1 MANTRSL
8 SNATALRDEN
18 VLRRVRHLGSA
29 RDGLQ
34 EWRLQRRTALALIPL
49 GLYFVASMLWLA
61 TSDQMTAAAWL
72 SSPVPALLTILFVL
86 ALLAHAL
93 GPGRL
98 RAHARPPG
106 CRRAAGAR
114 CCGRARGRQRARG
127 AQALSRPV
135 GRKTMPDSY
144 DIIDHSFDVVVLGAG
159 GAGLRA
165 TLGMVAADLNTACVT
180 KVFPTRS

>member
-49 GLYFVASMLWLA
+49 GLYFVASMLRLA

-72 SSPVPALLTILFVL
+72 ASPVGALLVILFLL
-86 ALLAHAL
+86 AGLAHAL
-93 GPGRL
+93 VGLRSILADYVHTRGRRL
-98 RAHARPPG
+98 FAEMLI
-106 CRRAAGAR
+106 RAATIVLAGASVLAVLKLFL
-114 CCGRARGRQRARG
+114 GR
-127 AQALSRPV
+127 
-135 GRKTMPDSY
+135 
-144 DIIDHSFDVVVLGAG
+144 
-159 GAGLRA
+159 
-165 TLGMVAADLNTACVT
+165 
-180 KVFPTRS
+180 